1 MSINFNDTPNPLAKE
16 FMEKMLMTSCATRR
30 FSYGQAEFTDGKSFL
45 YDGMKEI
52 EGGFIGE
59 LANKAEQPVT
69 MELHGKGEIKTMSD
83 GTQYHVTRRGWV
95 KVGG

>member
-16 FMEKMLMTSCATRR
+16 FMEKMLGHAA
-30 FSYGQAEFTDGKSFL
+30 YTDGKSFL

>member
-16 FMEKMLMTSCATRR
+16 FMEKM
-30 FSYGQAEFTDGKSFL
+30 FGQAKFTDGKSFL

-52 EGGFIGE
+52 ESVFIGE
-59 LANKAEQPVT
+59 LANMAKQPVT
-69 MELHGKGEIKTMSD
+69 MELHGEGEIKTMSD
-83 GTQYHVTRRGWV
+83 GTQYYVTRRGWV